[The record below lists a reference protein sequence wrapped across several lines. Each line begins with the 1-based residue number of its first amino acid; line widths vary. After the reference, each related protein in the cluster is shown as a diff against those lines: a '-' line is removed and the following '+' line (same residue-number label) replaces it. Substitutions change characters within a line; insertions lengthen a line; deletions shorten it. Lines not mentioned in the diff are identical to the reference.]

1 MSNSKKGWNNPRW
14 IKQTCVNYLGN
25 RGILEPVKRAAHFEG
40 VWFIV
45 FDNNPAEVEVSKVC
59 GCYEPYD
66 FIPAKGF
73 SWSRENFK
81 KIKAS
86 IEN

>member
-1 MSNSKKGWNNPRW
+1 MSNSK
-14 IKQTCVNYLGN
+14 IKQICVNYLGN
-25 RGILEPVKRAAHFEG
+25 RGISEPVKRAAHFEG

-59 GCYEPYD
+59 GCYEPNC
-66 FIPAKGF
+66 FIPSKGF

-81 KIKAS
+81 KIKDS